1 MEKQSENQQRL
12 KELLAKSPNEISH
25 EEMMFVLEHMNLED
39 IFAQAV
45 KRNNEKFINL
55 SDEQKN

>member
-1 MEKQSENQQRL
+1 MDNETQQKL
-12 KELLAKSPNEISH
+12 KELLAKSPSEITH